1 MSIDMLPETPS
12 VFETPAAAETPS
24 SQGRGGP
31 QVAPRGRWWR
41 RGLLVLGLVA
51 VVALAAVL
59 IPRASSSR
67 ETEPKLTHSIT
78 RGDLV
83 VSVTEQGTLE
93 SSNNTEIKCK
103 VRGYNTVIW
112 VVEGGTEV
120 TAGDELVKLDTK
132 RIEDAVSLQT
142 TNYHTAMATLAQSE
156 AEVAKAE
163 IAVSAYLEGTYR
175 SQHESLE
182 RALKIAEANLLT
194 ARKMLDHS
202 EQLFKLGYVT
212 ELEVEGNTF
221 TVTQA
226 ELELKVNQTRLRVL
240 DEYTKKSELEG
251 LNGNL
256 IASKSKLEADQAG
269 LAMDKGRLDRAKDEL
284 ELCVIKAEK
293 SGMVIHPSAAQWK
306 NAPEITEGATVHKD
320 QILLLMPDLSEMQV
334 KVGIH
339 ESVVD
344 RIKPGMVARVT
355 LPDKTLNGK
364 VSSVSAVTRPAGWWT
379 GNVVKY
385 DTVIELPAANGLK
398 PGMSAEVEVII
409 DSHEDVLTIPVAA
422 VMETVE
428 GDFCW
433 VNDGGRGKAAF
444 ARARRYQ
451 RLVHHHRGGSEGR
464 GSGRTQS
471 AGLPGGSAS
480 RGTETARRK
489 GVAEA
494 RCRSIRRRV
503 NGAGEPGG
511 RSCRLTCFQR
521 CRALLNRRGCRRAA
535 NGRFPPA
542 GDGANEACWRSA

>member
-1 MSIDMLPETPS
+1 M
-12 VFETPAAAETPS
+12 
-24 SQGRGGP
+24 
-31 QVAPRGRWWR
+31 
-41 RGLLVLGLVA
+41 
-51 VVALAAVL
+51 
-59 IPRASSSR
+59 
-67 ETEPKLTHSIT
+67 
-78 RGDLV
+78 
-83 VSVTEQGTLE
+83 LE

-163 IAVSAYLEGTYR
+163 IAVSAYLDGTYR

-182 RALKIAEANLLT
+182 MALKIAESNLQT

-433 VNDGGRGKAAF
+433 VMTAEGAKRRSLVLGDTNDSF
-444 ARARRYQ
+444 III
-451 RLVHHHRGGSEGR
+451 E
-464 GSGRTQS
+464 
-471 AGLPGGSAS
+471 AGLKEGDQVVLNPLAFLEEAQAEGLKPLGERESPKPDADPSGG
-480 RGTETARRK
+480 EF
-489 GVAEA
+489 
-494 RCRSIRRRV
+494 

-542 GDGANEACWRSA
+542 GDGANEACWRSAYWRWGRGLPR